1 MKKPLKLDPEQ
12 FLQHHLERAKTLFLR
27 KQPLP
32 ARAALLKVL
41 KAAPDWP
48 PALELMGIISGELG
62 KLEESIRYLARAVAA
77 APDSVGAH
85 FNLGRALALVG
96 RDEEALA
103 SLEAAIR
110 LRPGTVAFLFE
121 RATVLAKLQ
130 RNEEAEAGYRR
141 VIQIEPRHADAHY
154 NFGRLLSATGRRE
167 AALASLGTAIRLR
180 PGTPQF
186 LVRHANVLAKLHR
199 LEEAEAGYREAI
211 RIDAR
216 CMEAHHQL
224 GRLHNAK
231 GDIEA
236 AAKSFRLAHRC
247 DPALVDP
254 LVNLIAARMIL
265 CDWTEF
271 DTDRETLIA
280 LESKEPRLGPWQL
293 MLINDDPEL
302 HLSCARGLAGQS
314 VAASE
319 RPTPGNRPQR
329 LKIAYV
335 SADFRVHP
343 TAFLA
348 AGLFE
353 KHDRNRFEVVAVSL
367 ADDGSDIG
375 RRILDAAD
383 VALNVADR
391 DGQEVAHRLRAM
403 GVDIAIDLMGHT
415 TKSNFDIFRSRAAPI
430 QVGFLGY
437 PGTTGSEAVSYLIVD
452 PVIATDEVR
461 RAMSEQPVIMP
472 HCYQC
477 NDDQRPWPQDGPARA
492 QCGLPENAF
501 VYCSFNQT
509 RKITPEVFDLW
520 MRILRNVESSVLW
533 LYVRFDGARANL
545 LREAEKRGVAPERI
559 VFAERL
565 PQTQHLA
572 RFRLA
577 DLMLDTFPYGAHT
590 TASDA
595 LWMGCPVLTRAG
607 RSFASRVGASLLHT
621 VGLPELVTTSFEDYE
636 ALAVDLARDPAK
648 IASLRARLA
657 EARTTTPLFDTALFC
672 RYLERAYD
680 LMWERHAAGAGPAMI
695 DLRVGQG

>member
-1 MKKPLKLDPEQ
+1 
-12 FLQHHLERAKTLFLR
+12 
-27 KQPLP
+27 
-32 ARAALLKVL
+32 
-41 KAAPDWP
+41 
-48 PALELMGIISGELG
+48 
-62 KLEESIRYLARAVAA
+62 
-77 APDSVGAH
+77 
-85 FNLGRALALVG
+85 LGRALALVG
-96 RDEEALA
+96 RDEEALS

-110 LRPGTVAFLFE
+110 LRPATVPFLFE
-121 RATVLAKLQ
+121 RATVLAKLG
-130 RNEEAEAGYRR
+130 RNEEAEAGYRQ
-141 VIQIEPRHADAHY
+141 VLQIDPRHADAHY
-154 NFGRLLSATGRRE
+154 NFGRLLSSTGRRE
-167 AALASLGTAIRLR
+167 AALASLATAIRLR

-186 LVRHANVLAKLHR
+186 IVRHANVLAKLRR

-216 CMEAHHQL
+216 CTEAHYQL
-224 GRLHNAK
+224 GLLHNAN

-236 AAKSFRLAHRC
+236 AAKCFRLAHRC
-247 DPALVDP
+247 DPAAVEP
-254 LVNLIAARMIL
+254 LGNLISAKLNL
-265 CDWTEF
+265 CDWSEF
-271 DTDRETLIA
+271 DADREAIFA
-280 LESKEPRLGPWQL
+280 LNSNKAWRDPWLL
-293 MLINDDPEL
+293 MLIADDPEL
-302 HLSCARGLAGQS
+302 HLSCARGLAGQ
-314 VAASE
+314 AAAATE
-319 RPTPGNRPQR
+319 LAAPGNRPQR

-353 KHDRNRFEVVAVSL
+353 KHDRNRFEIVAVSL

-375 RRILDAAD
+375 RRILNAAD
-383 VALNVADR
+383 VALNAADQN
-391 DGQEVAHRLRAM
+391 GQEIAHRLRAM

-415 TKSNFDIFRSRAAPI
+415 AKANFDIFRNRAAPI

-461 RAMSEQPVIMP
+461 RAMTEKPVIMP

-477 NDDQRPWPQDGPARA
+477 NDDQRPWPHEGPTRA

-520 MRILRNVESSVLW
+520 MRLLRNVESSVLW
-533 LYVRFDGARANL
+533 LYVKFDGARANL
-545 LREAEKRGVAPERI
+545 LGEAKKRGVAPERI

-565 PQTQHLA
+565 PLAQHLA
-572 RFRLA
+572 RLKLA

-595 LWMGCPVLTRAG
+595 LWMGCPVVTYAG

-621 VGLPELVTTSFEDYE
+621 IGLPELVTASFKDYE
-636 ALAVDLARDPAK
+636 ALAVELARDPGK
-648 IASLRARLA
+648 IALLRAKLA

-672 RYLERAYD
+672 RDLERAYD
-680 LMWERHAAGAGPAMI
+680 SMWDRHAAGAAPVMI
-695 DLRVGQG
+695 DLRGRSEQGSSRLGVE